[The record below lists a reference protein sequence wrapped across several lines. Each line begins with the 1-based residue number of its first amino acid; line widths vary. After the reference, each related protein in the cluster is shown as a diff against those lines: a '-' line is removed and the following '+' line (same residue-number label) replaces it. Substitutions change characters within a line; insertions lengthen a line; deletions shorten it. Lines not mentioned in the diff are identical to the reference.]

1 MNNKGFTMMEVLA
14 AIVIVSVILMVVYPS
29 VSEISKKNNEDKY
42 HNYEKM
48 MVEYAMINKNR
59 DKDVLKLSELDD
71 LELIINPDATDK
83 KCKGY
88 VTINHSTNPNT
99 FNAFISCDN
108 GTYITT
114 GYNTSLE

>member
-59 DKDVLKLSELDD
+59 DKDILKLVKYAKKLDIEDEVVELMEV
-71 LELIINPDATDK
+71 LL
-83 KCKGY
+83 
-88 VTINHSTNPNT
+88 
-99 FNAFISCDN
+99 
-108 GTYITT
+108 
-114 GYNTSLE
+114 